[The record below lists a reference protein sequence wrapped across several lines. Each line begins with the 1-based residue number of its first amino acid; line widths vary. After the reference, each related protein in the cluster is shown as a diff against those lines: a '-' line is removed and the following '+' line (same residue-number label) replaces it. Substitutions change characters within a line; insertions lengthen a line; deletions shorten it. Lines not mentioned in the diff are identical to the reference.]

1 MDEDLNSYKKTHQAN
16 DTSEMTR
23 NYRIQKRM
31 NILLRHKIQINTEL
45 KLSTQGLDAELQQQ
59 YRLFET
65 AFSNLIT
72 CESKHLKIVQL
83 E

>member
-1 MDEDLNSYKKTHQAN
+1 MDEDLNSYKKKHQAK
-16 DTSEMTR
+16 DASEMTL
-23 NYRIQKRM
+23 NYRIQERM
-31 NILLRHKIQINTEL
+31 NILLRHKIQMNTEL
-45 KLSTQGLDAELQQQ
+45 KLSTQELDAELQQQ

-72 CESKHLKIVQL
+72 HESKHLKNVQL